1 MSAAANAAGYL
12 FAHNLL
18 PLSDPSAQADAEHS
32 HSKAKSEPSKHPE
45 PNTVLSQAQPEPL
58 KEVRKPRIE
67 YRKRRSLLLPW
78 KPSGPTP
85 GTADA

>member
-18 PLSDPSAQADAEHS
+18 PLSDPGAQPDAEHS
-32 HSKAKSEPSKHPE
+32 HRTAKSEPSKRPE
-45 PNTVLSQAQPEPL
+45 PKAVLSQAQPEPL
-58 KEVRKPRIE
+58 KQVRKPRIE

-78 KPSGPTP
+78 KPSGLQTS
-85 GTADA
+85 